1 MKGHAEFVFQVKD
14 QRSAQDVFRALSP
27 EMEDEIHRSNVGL
40 VLCEDSIRLELKG
53 DDVVSLRAAL
63 NTWMRLIKIAF
74 EMVDI

>member
-1 MKGHAEFVFQVKD
+1 
-14 QRSAQDVFRALSP
+14 
-27 EMEDEIHRSNVGL
+27 MEDEIHRSNVDL
-40 VLCEDSIRLELKG
+40 VLCEDSIKLELKG